1 MMGVCL
7 GYAMQ
12 RVHVESAALR
22 CNLAGLLFSHRKGN
36 AMKTLSAALLS
47 FALVAALAPAAP
59 TLAAGRDEHISF
71 PVADVLN
78 NPEFK
83 DKLPAGVRFYFG
95 KETAKMGKGLGE
107 THTNKKTSSFKKS
120 DKTAC
125 EWAMLSAL
133 IAIGEDAKS
142 RGGNAVVGIVSNY
155 KGNETSSKDT
165 YVCGAGN
172 IMAGVALKGTVATV
186 R

>member
-1 MMGVCL
+1 MRKIV
-7 GYAMQ
+7 AA
-12 RVHVESAALR
+12 AALP
-22 CNLAGLLFSHRKGN
+22 L
-36 AMKTLSAALLS
+36 
-47 FALVAALAPAAP
+47 ALVVAFAPAAS
-59 TLAAGRDEHISF
+59 TTALAAGRDEHINF
-71 PVADVLN
+71 PIADVLN

-95 KETAKMGKGLGE
+95 GQKARISKTLGE

-133 IAIGEDAKS
+133 IAIGEDAKG
-142 RGGNAVVGIVSNY
+142 RGGNAVIGIKSNY
-155 KGNETSSKDT
+155 KGNETASNDT

-172 IMAGVALKGTVATV
+172 IMAGVALTGTVAVV

>member
-1 MMGVCL
+1 MRKFVT
-7 GYAMQ
+7 A
-12 RVHVESAALR
+12 AALP
-22 CNLAGLLFSHRKGN
+22 L
-36 AMKTLSAALLS
+36 
-47 FALVAALAPAAP
+47 ALVVALSSAAP
-59 TLAAGRDEHISF
+59 TTAAGRDEHINF
-71 PVADVLN
+71 PIADVLN

-95 KETAKMGKGLGE
+95 GQKARVSKTLGE

-142 RGGNAVVGIVSNY
+142 RGGNAVIGIKSNY
-155 KGNETSSKDT
+155 KGNETASNDT

-172 IMAGVALKGTVATV
+172 IMAGVALTGTVAVV

>member
-1 MMGVCL
+1 MPL
-7 GYAMQ
+7 
-12 RVHVESAALR
+12 ALI
-22 CNLAGLLFSHRKGN
+22 
-36 AMKTLSAALLS
+36 
-47 FALVAALAPAAP
+47 VALAPSVSTTA
-59 TLAAGRDEHISF
+59 LAAGRDDRINF

-95 KETAKMGKGLGE
+95 SQKGRVSKTLGE
-107 THTNKKTSSFKKS
+107 THTNKKTNAFKKS

-133 IAIGEDAKS
+133 IAIGEDARS
-142 RGGNAVVGIVSNY
+142 RGGNAVVGIKSNY
-155 KGNETSSKDT
+155 KGDETVSNDT
-165 YVCGAGN
+165 YVCGAGG
-172 IMAGVALKGTVATV
+172 IMAGVALKGTVAVV

>member
-1 MMGVCL
+1 MKKL
-7 GYAMQ
+7 
-12 RVHVESAALR
+12 AA
-22 CNLAGLLFSHRKGN
+22 AV
-36 AMKTLSAALLS
+36 LSL
-47 FALVAALAPAAP
+47 ALVAVLAPAAP
-59 TLAAGRDEHISF
+59 TLAAGRDEHINF
-71 PVADVLN
+71 PIADVLN

-83 DKLPAGVRFYFG
+83 SKLPTGVRFYFG
-95 KETAKMGKGLGE
+95 SQGARGAKALGE
-107 THTNKKTSSFKKS
+107 TKTNKKTSSFKKS

-142 RGGNAVVGIVSNY
+142 RGGNAVIGIKSNY
-155 KGNETSSKDT
+155 KGVETSSNDT
-165 YVCGAGN
+165 YVCGAGG

>member
-1 MMGVCL
+1 M
-7 GYAMQ
+7 
-12 RVHVESAALR
+12 RKFAA
-22 CNLAGLLFSHRKGN
+22 
-36 AMKTLSAALLS
+36 
-47 FALVAALAPAAP
+47 VAALPLALVVTLPSAAP
-59 TLAAGRDEHISF
+59 TTAAGRDEHINF
-71 PVADVLN
+71 PIADVLN

-83 DKLPAGVRFYFG
+83 AKLPAGVSFYFG
-95 KETAKMGKGLGE
+95 SQKARVSKGLGE

-142 RGGNAVVGIVSNY
+142 RGGNAVVGIKSNY
-155 KGNETSSKDT
+155 KGNETVSNDT
-165 YVCGAGN
+165 YVCGAGG
-172 IMAGVALKGTVATV
+172 IMAGVALKGTVAVV

>member
-1 MMGVCL
+1 MRKI
-7 GYAMQ
+7 AAA
-12 RVHVESAALR
+12 AALP
-22 CNLAGLLFSHRKGN
+22 LALI
-36 AMKTLSAALLS
+36 
-47 FALVAALAPAAP
+47 VAFAPAAQ
-59 TLAAGRDEHISF
+59 AAGRDEHINF
-71 PVADVLN
+71 PIADVLN

-83 DKLPAGVRFYFG
+83 DKLPAGVRYYFG
-95 KETAKMGKGLGE
+95 SQKAKVSRSLGE

-142 RGGNAVVGIVSNY
+142 RGGNAVIGIKSNY
-155 KGNETSSKDT
+155 KGNETVSNDT
-165 YVCGAGN
+165 YVCGAGG
-172 IMAGVALKGTVATV
+172 IMAGVALKGTVAVV

>member
-1 MMGVCL
+1 MRKFATAA
-7 GYAMQ
+7 AMPLAL
-12 RVHVESAALR
+12 VVALASAAPIT
-22 CNLAGLLFSHRKGN
+22 AQ
-36 AMKTLSAALLS
+36 
-47 FALVAALAPAAP
+47 
-59 TLAAGRDEHISF
+59 AAGRDDHINF
-71 PVADVLN
+71 PIADVLN

-95 KETAKMGKGLGE
+95 GQKAKITRSIGE
-107 THTNKKTSSFKKS
+107 TNTNKKTSSFKKS

-142 RGGNAVVGIVSNY
+142 RGGNAVVGIKSNY
-155 KGNETSSKDT
+155 KGVETVSNDT
-165 YVCGAGN
+165 YVCGAGG
-172 IMAGVALKGTVATV
+172 IMAGVALKGTVAVV

>member
-1 MMGVCL
+1 MRKFVT
-7 GYAMQ
+7 A
-12 RVHVESAALR
+12 AALP
-22 CNLAGLLFSHRKGN
+22 L
-36 AMKTLSAALLS
+36 
-47 FALVAALAPAAP
+47 ALVVALSSAAP
-59 TLAAGRDEHISF
+59 TTAAGRDEHINF
-71 PVADVLN
+71 PIADVLN

-95 KETAKMGKGLGE
+95 GQKARVSKTLGE
-107 THTNKKTSSFKKS
+107 THTNKTTSSFKKS

-142 RGGNAVVGIVSNY
+142 RGGNAVIGIKSNY
-155 KGNETSSKDT
+155 KGNETASNDT

-172 IMAGVALKGTVATV
+172 IMAGVALTGTVAVV

>member
-1 MMGVCL
+1 MRKI
-7 GYAMQ
+7 AAA
-12 RVHVESAALR
+12 AALP
-22 CNLAGLLFSHRKGN
+22 LALI
-36 AMKTLSAALLS
+36 
-47 FALVAALAPAAP
+47 VALAPAAQ
-59 TLAAGRDEHISF
+59 AAGRDEHINF
-71 PVADVLN
+71 PIADVLN

-83 DKLPAGVRFYFG
+83 AKLPAGVRYYFG
-95 KETAKMGKGLGE
+95 GQKAKISKRLGE

-142 RGGNAVVGIVSNY
+142 RGGNAVIGIKSNY
-155 KGNETSSKDT
+155 KGVETTSDTT

-172 IMAGVALKGTVATV
+172 IMAGVALTGTVAVV

>member
-1 MMGVCL
+1 
-7 GYAMQ
+7 
-12 RVHVESAALR
+12 
-22 CNLAGLLFSHRKGN
+22 
-36 AMKTLSAALLS
+36 MKTLATAALSL
-47 FALVAALAPAAP
+47 ALVATLAPATP
-59 TLAAGRDEHISF
+59 TVAAGRDEHINF
-71 PVADVLN
+71 PIADVLN

-83 DKLPAGVRFYFG
+83 DKLPSGVRFYFG
-95 KETAKMGKGLGE
+95 KETARMGKGLGE
-107 THTNKKTSSFKKS
+107 TNTNKKTSSFKKS

-133 IAIGEDAKS
+133 IAIGEDARS

-165 YVCGAGN
+165 YVCGAGK

>member
-1 MMGVCL
+1 MKKFAVTALSL
-7 GYAMQ
+7 G
-12 RVHVESAALR
+12 L
-22 CNLAGLLFSHRKGN
+22 
-36 AMKTLSAALLS
+36 
-47 FALVAALAPAAP
+47 LVAAAPAAP
-59 TLAAGRDEHISF
+59 SMAAGRDDLINF
-71 PVADVLN
+71 PIADLLN
-78 NPEFK
+78 NPEYK
-83 DKLPAGVRFYFG
+83 DKLPSGVRFYFG
-95 KETAKMGKGLGE
+95 SQTARMGKSLGE
-107 THTNKKTSSFKKS
+107 TRTNKKTNAVGKT
-120 DKTAC
+120 DKQAC

-165 YVCGAGN
+165 FVCGAGN

>member
-1 MMGVCL
+1 MRKI
-7 GYAMQ
+7 AAA
-12 RVHVESAALR
+12 AALP
-22 CNLAGLLFSHRKGN
+22 LALI
-36 AMKTLSAALLS
+36 
-47 FALVAALAPAAP
+47 VAFAPAAQ
-59 TLAAGRDEHISF
+59 AAGRDEHINF
-71 PVADVLN
+71 PIADVLN

-95 KETAKMGKGLGE
+95 SQKAKVSRSLGE

-142 RGGNAVVGIVSNY
+142 RGGNAVIGIKSNY
-155 KGNETSSKDT
+155 KGNETVSNDT
-165 YVCGAGN
+165 YVCGAGG
-172 IMAGVALKGTVATV
+172 IMAGVALKGTVAVV

>member
-1 MMGVCL
+1 MRKI
-7 GYAMQ
+7 AAA
-12 RVHVESAALR
+12 AALP
-22 CNLAGLLFSHRKGN
+22 LALI
-36 AMKTLSAALLS
+36 
-47 FALVAALAPAAP
+47 VALAPAAQ
-59 TLAAGRDEHISF
+59 AAGRDERISF
-71 PVADVLN
+71 PIADVLN

-95 KETAKMGKGLGE
+95 SQKAKVSRSLGE

-142 RGGNAVVGIVSNY
+142 RGGNAVIGIKSNY
-155 KGNETSSKDT
+155 KGNETVSNDT
-165 YVCGAGN
+165 YVCGAGG
-172 IMAGVALKGTVATV
+172 IMAGVALKGTVAVV

>member
-1 MMGVCL
+1 MGIVMHKL
-7 GYAMQ
+7 
-12 RVHVESAALR
+12 AA
-22 CNLAGLLFSHRKGN
+22 
-36 AMKTLSAALLS
+36 
-47 FALVAALAPAAP
+47 VAAMPLALIIAFAPAAQ
-59 TLAAGRDEHISF
+59 AAGRDEHINF
-71 PVADVLN
+71 PIADVLN

-95 KETAKMGKGLGE
+95 TQKAKVSRSLGE

-142 RGGNAVVGIVSNY
+142 RGGNAVVGIKSNY
-155 KGNETSSKDT
+155 KGVETSSNDT
-165 YVCGAGN
+165 YVCGAGG
-172 IMAGVALKGTVATV
+172 IMAGVALKGTVAV
-186 R
+186 VK